1 MNIINKI
8 MKDQDATNKKFKK
21 QQDIEK
27 KEKLK

>member
-8 MKDQDATNKKFKK
+8 MKDQDTTNKKFKK